1 MGRWQNAMML
11 VKDMSKVV
19 KVQRLKMG
27 TPNADG
33 RARMP
38 DPSQPVKQG
47 RNAMPMIFMPGGRRN
62 KDSGAGYRVESAV
75 RRELKKKVNI
85 RER

>member
-1 MGRWQNAMML
+1 MML
-11 VKDMSKVV
+11 VKDMSKMA

-47 RNAMPMIFMPGGRRN
+47 RNAMPMIFMLGGRK
-62 KDSGAGYRVESAV
+62 KDSGAGY
-75 RRELKKKVNI
+75 
-85 RER
+85 